1 MVAEVFSGL
10 TEVERGLIRG
20 VIGVVVA
27 LVFLSLNVMFLT
39 WMERKVIARIHV
51 RYGPNRAGPFGLLQP
66 VADMLKLLT
75 KEDIVPEKADKP
87 VYNLA
92 PWLAFLFALLPAAA
106 ISIATGLVASNIN
119 LGVLYIASVASLS
132 TIAVLMAGWAS
143 NNKYSLLGAMRT
155 AAQSLS
161 YEMPLVLSMIG
172 IVAIVGSLRTQDI
185 VLAQSQTWFGIIP
198 KWFIFY
204 QPLAFVVFFIAVVAE
219 MGRIPFD
226 LPESESELVAGFHT
240 EYSGMKF
247 AMFMFAEYIHFI
259 VGCAMIVT
267 LFFGGWHLPVISEI
281 IKDMGYLRYLIE
293 AGIFV
298 AKIYVFIFIL
308 MWVRGTLTRTKV
320 NDVLSFGWKGLLP
333 LALLNVVITGV
344 VLSIG

>member
-1 MVAEVFSGL
+1 MLENVLSGM
-10 TEVERGLIRG
+10 TGVEKGIVRG
-20 VIGVVVA
+20 VVGVGAAILFV
-27 LVFLSLNVMFLT
+27 SLNVLFLT
-39 WMERKVIARIHV
+39 WLERKVIARIHV

-66 VADMLKLLT
+66 IADMIKLLT
-75 KEDIVPEKADKP
+75 KEDIVPKDADKL

-92 PWLAFLFALLPAAA
+92 PWVAFLFALLPAAA
-106 ISIATGLVASNIN
+106 IGIATGLIASNIS
-119 LGVLYIASVASLS
+119 LGVLYIAAVSSLS
-132 TIAVLMAGWAS
+132 TIAIIMAGWGS

-155 AAQSLS
+155 VAQSLS

-185 VLAQSQTWFGIIP
+185 VAAQSQAWFGIIP

-204 QPLAFVVFFIAVVAE
+204 QPLAFVVFFAAVVAE

-247 AMFMFAEYIHFI
+247 AMFMFAEYIHFV
-259 VGCAMIVT
+259 VGSAMVVT
-267 LFFGGWHLPVISEI
+267 LFFGGWHLPVISGMIEN
-281 IKDMGYLRYLIE
+281 MGYVKYLVQI
-293 AGIFV
+293 GIFV
-298 AKIYVFIFIL
+298 AKMYVIIFIL

-320 NDVLSFGWKGLLP
+320 DHVLSFGWKGLLP
-333 LALLNVVITGV
+333 LALINIVITGV
-344 VLSIG
+344 ILSL